1 MHICNIHILIPTPWT
16 SPNAEAAKVYL
27 ASSLWIE
34 IPYTSGSFDGNNG
47 LDGSL
52 EPLKAVLCSPP
63 VKFLAG
69 GEHSWFVSAW
79 YADNCILC
87 VFLTCRKISRWRAW
101 DMNFSIQSSPDV
113 VFLCDRNCWLFV
125 TVVHFEGISW
135 GLRHHRQGFP
145 VVIVTVVRRSRP
157 VAPLPEYTASGD
169 GRPSAAG
176 GLSHCGPS
184 SRLTVAVFQEPGAVP
199 STKCTLSVKSLISV
213 DSAPQNPDR
222 VHEIGPFYGQS
233 S

>member
-47 LDGSL
+47 QDGSL
-52 EPLKAVLCSPP
+52 EPQKAVLCSPP

-87 VFLTCRKISRWRAW
+87 VFLTCRKNSSWRTYGEY
-101 DMNFSIQSSPDV
+101 FCS
-113 VFLCDRNCWLFV
+113 FLFATESVKNVWWNSWVNYASLRAHS
-125 TVVHFEGISW
+125 TVIRITEYLLQW
-135 GLRHHRQGFP
+135 CGLRALYE
-145 VVIVTVVRRSRP
+145 VYWTTVK
-157 VAPLPEYTASGD
+157 
-169 GRPSAAG
+169 
-176 GLSHCGPS
+176 
-184 SRLTVAVFQEPGAVP
+184 VF
-199 STKCTLSVKSLISV
+199 T
-213 DSAPQNPDR
+213 
-222 VHEIGPFYGQS
+222 
-233 S
+233 